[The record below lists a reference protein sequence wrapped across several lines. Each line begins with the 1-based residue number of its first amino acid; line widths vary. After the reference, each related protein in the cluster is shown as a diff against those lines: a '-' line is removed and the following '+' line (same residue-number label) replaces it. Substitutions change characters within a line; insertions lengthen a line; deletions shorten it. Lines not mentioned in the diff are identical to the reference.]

1 MAWLEEQGEMEIE
14 ASEFQEWGYCYDEQC
29 EEKKKELITVLKE
42 YKK

>member
-1 MAWLEEQGEMEIE
+1 MEIE